1 MDALKD
7 SLNAMAEMFE
17 QKMSEF
23 QQGLDNGPITNTSL
37 AAEFNSFRTF
47 VLSAMNTL
55 QRQVEFLGIEVDRLE
70 MRRRRKMLLV
80 HGVSEDKSEDVT
92 SRVCKVVGEHLGV
105 TGFSVASIKSS
116 HRLGRPSEKKPRPIV
131 VKFADVALRDKV
143 WFSKTGFK
151 GSGLTVSEFLT
162 KSRHNLFMEAR
173 QRFGINKCWTR
184 DGCIHIIGPDGSH
197 HRAEWKADLHSIPQ
211 TSKQTSKPLTQ
222 GTASLTSRSK
232 RTVKNK

>member
-1 MDALKD
+1 MNSLQD
-7 SLNAMAEMFE
+7 SLNAMAEMFQ

-23 QQGLDNGPITNTSL
+23 QQGLDNAPTTSTNTSL

-55 QRQVEFLGIEVDRLE
+55 QRQVEFLGTEVDRLE

-80 HGVSEDKSEDVT
+80 HGVGEEKSEDVT
-92 SRVCKVVGEHLGV
+92 SRVCNVVGEHLGV
-105 TGFSVASIKSS
+105 TGFSVAAIKSS

-151 GSGLTVSEFLT
+151 GSGITVSEFLT
-162 KSRHNLFMEAR
+162 KSRHGVFMEAR

-184 DGCIHIIGPDGSH
+184 DGCIHIIAPDGSH
-197 HRAEWKADLHSIPQ
+197 HRAECRADLLSIPQ
-211 TSKQTSKPLTQ
+211 SSKPPTQ

>member
-55 QRQVEFLGIEVDRLE
+55 QRQGEFLGIEVDRLE

-92 SRVCKVVGEHLGV
+92 SRV
-105 TGFSVASIKSS
+105 
-116 HRLGRPSEKKPRPIV
+116 
-131 VKFADVALRDKV
+131 
-143 WFSKTGFK
+143 
-151 GSGLTVSEFLT
+151 
-162 KSRHNLFMEAR
+162 
-173 QRFGINKCWTR
+173 
-184 DGCIHIIGPDGSH
+184 
-197 HRAEWKADLHSIPQ
+197 
-211 TSKQTSKPLTQ
+211 
-222 GTASLTSRSK
+222 
-232 RTVKNK
+232 

>member
-1 MDALKD
+1 MDAFKD

-55 QRQVEFLGIEVDRLE
+55 QRQVEFLG
-70 MRRRRKMLLV
+70 K
-80 HGVSEDKSEDVT
+80 
-92 SRVCKVVGEHLGV
+92 HLGV

-116 HRLGRPSEKKPRPIV
+116 HRLGRPSEKKPRPIMI
-131 VKFADVALRDKV
+131 KFADVALRDKV

-162 KSRHNLFMEAR
+162 KSRYNLFMKAS
-173 QRFGINKCWTR
+173 R
-184 DGCIHIIGPDGSH
+184 DS
-197 HRAEWKADLHSIPQ
+197 A
-211 TSKQTSKPLTQ
+211 
-222 GTASLTSRSK
+222 
-232 RTVKNK
+232 